1 MHNDIK
7 GNKHNNTKDNTK
19 QTQHN
24 KMEIARPQTR
34 QKKQECKHT
43 QIKQSDRRGNERN
56 TQTKQQ
62 QHKTSKQ

>member
-34 QKKQECKHT
+34 TKGTPLNK
-43 QIKQSDRRGNERN
+43 N
-56 TQTKQQ
+56 THNAKRKENTTEQPQTNQ
-62 QHKTSKQ
+62 